1 MGGQLAEFAPASVD
15 AERGRLTLA
24 GEIDIAQVEMVLTE
38 AHACLEGPAPVL
50 EVDLADVTFI
60 DSSGLG
66 ALVQIRTAAR
76 DRGKSMELHRVPPSV
91 VRLLEVTGLTAV
103 FPAVVDG

>member
-1 MGGQLAEFAPASVD
+1 MAEFAPASAD
-15 AERGRLTLA
+15 AEQGRLTLT
-24 GEIDIAQVEMVLTE
+24 GEIDIALVDVVLNE
-38 AHACLEGPAPVL
+38 AYACLAGPAVAL
-50 EVDLADVTFI
+50 EVDLGDVTFI

-76 DRGKSMELHRVPPSV
+76 DRGKSMELTRVPAAV

-103 FPAVVDG
+103 FPMVVDG